1 MNSFVDFLDLSE
13 EWLMERILHYAEKT
27 GYSVYTSTLKEAWR
41 LSISGLSKSL
51 ISASKEFDDLPEFS
65 PEFDFTSTSIASF
78 GIMEAQRHKERG
90 ISLAMF
96 LGLFKYYRQ
105 AYIDLIEET
114 PNIPID
120 RKFYTQFINRVF
132 DIIEISL
139 CVEWAGGKEDKHILN
154 MQKSNREMTNEKNK
168 YLTIFESFPSPVFL
182 IGLDGTIDN
191 MNIFAA
197 NYFNTETVSGSHYYK
212 ASSEEKNTIDKDS
225 LTSKPS
231 NKIVASKLLPWLA
244 GELQAYMEG
253 TLKKKTFIKKT
264 TIYDKEYKFNVRI
277 SSMLDVSHKFGGI
290 VLILE
295 DISKLAATEIEVQQ
309 LRGIIPICMHCKEIR
324 DDKGYWNR
332 LENYLESH
340 SDAQFSHSICDT
352 CLEKF
357 YPELNDNKKDVL

>member
-1 MNSFVDFLDLSE
+1 MNSFVDFLELSE
-13 EWLMERILHYAEKT
+13 EWLMERILNYAKKT

-41 LSISGLSKSL
+41 LSISGLSKS
-51 ISASKEFDDLPEFS
+51 IIAASEEFADLPEFS
-65 PEFDFTSTSIASF
+65 PEFDFTSTSIAHF

-105 AYIDLIEET
+105 AYIDLFEEAQ
-114 PNIPID
+114 NISID
-120 RKFYTQFINRVF
+120 RKFYTKFIHRVF

-191 MNIFAA
+191 MNIIAA
-197 NYFNTETVSGSHYYK
+197 SYFNTETVSGSHYYK
-212 ASSEEKNTIDKDS
+212 APSEEKQTIDKNS
-225 LTSKPS
+225 LTEKPA
-231 NKIVASKLLPWLA
+231 NKIIASKLLPWLA
-244 GELQAYMEG
+244 GEIQAYMEG
-253 TLKKKTFIKKT
+253 TLEKKPFIKT
-264 TIYDKEYKFNVRI
+264 ITIYDKEYKFNVRI
-277 SSMLDVSHKFGGI
+277 SSMLDVSHKFDGI

-295 DISKLAATEIEVQQ
+295 DISKLAATEYEVQQ

-332 LENYLESH
+332 LENYIETH
-340 SDAQFSHSICDT
+340 SDVQFSHSICEKCLDT
-352 CLEKF
+352 F
-357 YPELNDNKKDVL
+357 YPELHDNKKEVI